1 MQLKSALYMLFLAA
15 VGVNAA
21 CGPEIIYC
29 QGACVCDFNGA
40 RDFLDGQ
47 CKGQGKK
54 TDGVHQRQAG
64 DINVYWPGVFIR
76 RRGGITGGIDDWR
89 AKEHNLY
96 PIRPIAHPMCDSR
109 IRLRTDIDSAETCH
123 VQAVTL
129 LYGNHRN

>member
-15 VGVNAA
+15 AGVNAA

-40 RDFLDGQ
+40 REFLDGQ

-64 DINVYWPGVFIR
+64 DINVCWLWVFSR
-76 RRGGITGGIDDWR
+76 RRGGITDGIDKWT
-89 AKEHNLY
+89 AKEQNLY
-96 PIRPIAHPMCDSR
+96 PVRPITDPVRDSR
-109 IRLRTDIDSAETCH
+109 IRLRNNTDSVEIGD
-123 VQAVTL
+123 VQAATL
-129 LYGNHRN
+129 LYGNHRD